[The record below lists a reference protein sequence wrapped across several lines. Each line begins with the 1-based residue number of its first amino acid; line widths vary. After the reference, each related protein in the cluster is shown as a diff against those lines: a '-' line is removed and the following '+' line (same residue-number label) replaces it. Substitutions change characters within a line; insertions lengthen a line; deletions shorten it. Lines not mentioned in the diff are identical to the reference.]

1 MIYNN
6 YFRCLEYAEGILTT
20 VHDNPTLSDFLMNRM
35 RLSTETYVNNGVYRS
50 LISAITSVTA
60 SEDAFINKITRNLS
74 ELHPEDLEINSIYW
88 NILGRARQELS
99 RISSFSS
106 PLGKLSCMKRTIR
119 HLRAS
124 SVAE

>member
-1 MIYNN
+1 
-6 YFRCLEYAEGILTT
+6 
-20 VHDNPTLSDFLMNRM
+20 M